1 MKKVISIVLC
11 IFTFLSVFTPL
22 SVNAG
27 ERLTIRILQEQLAAE
42 QAKYDANQAA
52 LNLTQSEINA
62 KNNNIQN
69 LQSEMATI
77 SAEVEKLMAEIEKYK
92 VNIKDKVIESRAL
105 IDQLQTNQGNNTLYY
120 DYIFNA
126 KSVSDMVYRTAVIK
140 EIMEYNDKTVSTLNG
155 MIADNEK
162 REQEI
167 ADRKVEINNL
177 QAQLQNEL
185 VSLGEERSS
194 LTTGAIGIREQLEQ
208 ISKTIKSYQKMGCKT
223 DDVIG
228 VDCAVAA
235 SSGVWRRPTTVGY
248 VTQNAYFN
256 SYSSQHRA
264 LDISSPNQKNEKIYP
279 VMDGTI
285 TGIYYE
291 NSNGTGAK
299 IVQMKHYIASER
311 TYYTS
316 LYVHLDRWSPD
327 IYEGK
332 YVSSN
337 EYLGYMGNTGYS
349 FGVHLHIELFPCV
362 LYGDQTCL
370 TWSRYT
376 DYAYSLLRQGY
387 NPRSKIPVTNG
398 LYNRWDYR

>member
-1 MKKVISIVLC
+1 MMKKVVSIGLC

-27 ERLTIRILQEQLAAE
+27 ERLTIRMLQEQLAAE
-42 QAKYDANQAA
+42 QAKYDANQAKI
-52 LNLTQSEINA
+52 NLTQSEINA
-62 KNNNIQN
+62 KNNKVSN
-69 LQSEMATI
+69 LRAEMETIVAESEKI
-77 SAEVEKLMAEIEKYK
+77 LQEIEDYK

-105 IDQLQTNQGNNTLYY
+105 IDQIQMNNSSNNIYY

-126 KSVSDMVYRTAVIK
+126 SSVSDMVYRTAVIK
-140 EIMEYNDKTVSTLNG
+140 EIMDYNDKTIATLND
-155 MIADNEK
+155 MIEDNKK
-162 REQEI
+162 REEEI
-167 ADRKVEINNL
+167 ANRKVEINNL
-177 QAQLQNEL
+177 QTQIQTEL
-185 VSLGEERSS
+185 ISLGEEKSS
-194 LTTGAIGIREQLEQ
+194 LETGALSIADQLEQ
-208 ISKTIKSYQKMGCKT
+208 ISKTINNYKKLGCKT

-248 VTQNAYFN
+248 VTQDAYFN

-264 LDISSPNQKNEKIYP
+264 LDISSGNKTNEKIYP

-291 NSNGTGAK
+291 NGNSGAK
-299 IVQMKHYIASER
+299 IVQMKHYIASEK

-362 LYGDQTCL
+362 LYGDSTCL

-376 DYAYSLLRQGY
+376 EFAYSLLRQGY
-387 NPRSKIPVTNG
+387 NPRQKIPIPGN
-398 LYNRWDYR
+398 YQWNYR